1 MEDPYLWL
9 CGKPDFL
16 YMQSRWMFSNND
28 VSLVMAL
35 LWYLERHRYAKCYL
49 FLHQLLRMFFLYFA
63 LVEIWMMLNF
73 GKYQYAEHYLKFLK
87 FTCQLDLMK
96 KSVAYQYCDNVT
108 FVH

>member
-1 MEDPYLWL
+1 MVFGTPSLCKVLFISSSVTED
-9 CGKPDFL
+9 
-16 YMQSRWMFSNND
+16 
-28 VSLVMAL
+28 V
-35 LWYLERHRYAKCYL
+35 
-49 FLHQLLRMFFLYFA
+49 FLYFA